1 MNTERLAATLTVLL
15 VPLAAAARPHAV
27 ISLDRATLRLERGP
41 SLGRRVFPVGVGRW
55 SQAVPRSPVGTWH
68 TGPDPD
74 DRAYYL
80 PARWLPAFHRGHP
93 FLRLEARGRVRSRRE
108 HPFGIH
114 GPVTPTLIWGQVSGG
129 CIRMR
134 ANDARELYRFA
145 ARHPGMPVRIIRGPD
160 RVAGVPVRPDPV
172 GPEVPGCP
180 EAAVGARRLTRIQL
194 GGQVLVHD
202 RTCGGVDHWYA
213 LELQGGDVIAVSL
226 AHSGR
231 LRVELYG
238 IRAISTVARG
248 KRGLTFRVP
257 LAPRNRGN
265 RYLRV
270 VATSDVVP
278 YTLQVTGL

>member
-1 MNTERLAATLTVLL
+1 LAVALTALL

-27 ISLDRATLRLERGP
+27 ISLERSTLRLERGP

-55 SQAVPRSPVGTWH
+55 SRKGPRSPVGTWL
-68 TGPDPD
+68 TGPDPG

-93 FLRLEARGRVRSRRE
+93 FLRLEVKGRERRRQA

-114 GPVTPTLIWGQVSGG
+114 GPVTPSLIWGRVSGG

-134 ANDARELYRFA
+134 AADAKELYRFA
-145 ARHPGMPVRIIRGPD
+145 ARHPRMPVRIIRGPD
-160 RVAGVPVRPDPV
+160 LVAGVPVRPDPV
-172 GPEVPGCP
+172 RPDVPGCP
-180 EAAVGARRLTRIQL
+180 EAAVGARRLRQLQL
-194 GGQVLVHD
+194 GGSIHD

-226 AHSGR
+226 THGGA
-231 LRVELYG
+231 LRAELYG

-248 KRGLTFRVP
+248 VRGFTFRVP

-270 VATSDVVP
+270 VATSKVVP
-278 YTLQVTGL
+278 YTLQVTGM